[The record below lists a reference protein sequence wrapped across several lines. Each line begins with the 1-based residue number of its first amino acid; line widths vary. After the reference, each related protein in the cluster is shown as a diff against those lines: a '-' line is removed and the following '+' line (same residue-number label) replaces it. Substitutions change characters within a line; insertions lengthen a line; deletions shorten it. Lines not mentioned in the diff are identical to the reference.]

1 MTLGLHTAFMLVAV
15 VCGGFFAG
23 AAIYINLVEHP
34 ARMEGGP
41 ALALTE
47 WGPSYRR
54 ATLMQAPL
62 ALLGAVAALATWGAG
77 AGRGWLAGGVL
88 LGSVVP
94 FTFLGIMPTNRA
106 LLALSAEQD
115 PSRAAALLARWN
127 RLHAV
132 RSVLSVAAFVL
143 FVWLIVD
150 AGPASS
156 APPSA
161 R

>member
-1 MTLGLHTAFMLVAV
+1 MASGLVTALMLVAV
-15 VCGGFFAG
+15 ICGGLFAG

-41 ALALTE
+41 ALALAE

-62 ALLGAVAALATWGAG
+62 ALLGALAALAAWGAG
-77 AGRGWLAGGVL
+77 AGQGWLVGGVL

-106 LLALSAEQD
+106 LLALSPERDA
-115 PSRAAALLARWN
+115 PGAATLLARWN

-132 RSVLSVAAFVL
+132 RSLLSAAAFVL
-143 FVWLIVD
+143 FVWLILGP
-150 AGPASS
+150 GPASG
-156 APPSA
+156 AP
-161 R
+161 